1 MPNETSTRFL
11 ARKRLIVTAIAACFA
26 SAPAWGN
33 PTAPQVVNG
42 SASFNQAGKLLTVTN
57 SNGAIINWNTFSVGA
72 GETTRFNQ
80 ASTNSSVLN
89 RVIANDPSALLGT
102 LSSNGKVWLVN
113 PAGIMVGQGA
123 KIDVGGFIASTLNVR
138 NEDFL
143 AGRLNFG
150 ATPNAGRI
158 ENRGQITTPSGG
170 SVYLVAPA
178 VENHG
183 IINAPNG
190 EVILAAGQTV
200 QLVDTGT
207 PGVKVD
213 IKGAEGKATNLG
225 EIIAEAGRIGMAGV
239 LVKNSGT
246 LNASSLVKEGG
257 RIFLKASKDAYVD
270 GPGHIVATGTRGGSI
285 EVLGNRVA
293 VMDRAQLD
301 ASGETGGGTVL
312 VGGDY
317 QGRNPEVLNAGVTY
331 VGSQASIKANAI
343 QNGDGGKVIVWAD
356 DTTRAHGNLSAKGGV
371 NGGNGGFIE
380 TSAHHLDVAGVSVNA
395 QAPKGTAGRWLL
407 DPIDVTIAATVDTG
421 GALAGTAPS
430 IWTPSATGSTI
441 TNTTIQTA
449 LNADTSVTITTTG
462 ALSQAGDINVN
473 APIAK
478 TAGAAATLTLQADNN
493 ININQ
498 SINSTVGALN
508 LNLISRSGATN
519 LGATTITLNGGTM
532 TSAFGAGVNTG
543 VVNLTAGTAT
553 LNAEAT
559 ISKLNLTGGTLA
571 GSFTNNGTVTVS
583 GGTGTITG
591 AFTNAASGTI
601 NITSAVEL
609 DQTLSVPNGMGNA
622 GTINLGNAWQNS
634 WSTHTSALTVGG
646 TGLANSGSI
655 NSIGTSGLR
664 SLTANILNNT
674 GSINVTSAPVLN
686 IVNNGNTLDSSAG
699 TLNAAAGSILRILG
713 GTTVLGAGSV
723 MGAGGGTVD
732 FANSTTLPV
741 INVASNF
748 THPANTVPAPKTQLT
763 FGGDVTVNGSGTFIN
778 NGSLNIT
785 SDTLAGPFTNNGT
798 ISVGGGT
805 GTIAG
810 AFTNAAGGTINI
822 TSGVELDQTLS
833 VTGTLTSNGAIN
845 LGNAWQ
851 NSWST
856 HTSALSTDAVGV
868 IVNASGGSI
877 NTTGTSGIR
886 AIAGNLTNSAGT
898 LNVAMGTPNLN
909 INGNGFLFDGTG
921 GTINV
926 GSANALNVNGGV
938 TQFGLGTTITGAGVI
953 NFLTA
958 GATNPTLNLPSNF
971 TNGGNIVMRNTTV
984 NGPGTLINGVTGTLD
999 IITNTLAS
1007 PFTNNGTI
1015 SVGGGTGTITGA
1027 FTNAASGTINITSAV
1042 ELDQTLS
1049 VPNGMGNAGTINL
1062 GNAWQNSWSTHT
1074 SALTVGGTGLANS
1087 GSINS
1092 IGTSGLRSLT
1102 ANTLNNTGSINVN
1115 YGTLGVTGTLIQS
1128 GTINVATG
1136 MTFSETAGFT
1146 NNGTLTGKG
1155 TISVGV
1161 GAAGLTNQ
1169 GIINPGGDGT
1179 PGTLAISG
1187 DLIMAAGSKV
1197 NVDLMAPTAGNY
1209 DVLNVSGTAT
1219 LSNGTLNLKGV
1230 GGAGAYPVLTATGGF
1245 GATTFGTI
1253 DSGTF
1258 TQTPAY
1264 AATSLTL
1271 NTTANALAG
1280 SIYWTGSAATGNW
1293 ADALNWSNSL
1303 APTSANSLYIGAGA
1317 GTVSVATLAQAANSL
1332 YSDASLTLA
1341 TGGALTLTT
1350 ASTIN
1355 GTLAMSGGTLTANA
1369 GLTAANYT
1377 QNGGTLNIGG
1387 ATLLKSTGSM
1397 AVNGAIASNVGGSL
1411 TLQAVNNIA
1420 LGTGGSI
1427 AATVAPLN
1435 VVLNSN
1441 STGTDGAISMASGSS
1456 ITSNGGNITLGGGT
1470 AGNGTGN
1477 AIGNASYTEG
1487 IYVTGATLDAG
1498 GGNIA
1503 LNGTGFAGTS
1513 SADGIYVTGTSLIQ
1527 TSGAGTIAL
1536 NGTGGAG
1543 TDSNAGVR
1551 LGTSASISSVDGAIS
1566 ITGQGAGSGVWNY
1579 GLYVHDGATIG
1590 ATGAG
1595 TITLNGTGSAAGT
1608 TSNSGVRISAS
1619 GGATQVTSASG
1630 NISIT
1635 GIGGGDGDGLQ
1646 VSSGAVVQSNTG
1658 GITLSGTSGTGTTP
1672 NWGDYG
1678 VFIGGPVTSLGGGN
1692 IQVTGTSTNVNPG
1705 TNSNHG
1711 IRLNSGAQVVA
1722 TGAGTI
1728 TMTGQG
1734 ARDGSGLKATNAA
1747 LIQSATGAIT
1757 LTGTG
1762 GAGTSD
1768 NLGVYLD
1775 TSAQVSTVDGAVT
1788 LTGHGGAATGASN
1801 YGVYLTG
1808 GGSTSGSSITSTG
1821 TGTIT
1826 LDGTGGGGTDS
1837 NYGVR
1842 LSTGMHITSTTGDIL
1857 IKGQGGG
1864 TGAGTNNYG
1873 IILTGASGA
1882 AITSNGS
1889 ANITLDGRGKGGAA
1903 GVNTNAINGSHTTGN
1918 VTLIADTDSGTDS
1931 IILTGPISGTGALL
1945 LEPLDAATT
1954 IGIAGGAGAFN
1965 LSSAD
1970 LNTIQPGFASL
1981 TVGRTNGT
1989 GPISFGNGGAGY
2001 TFNANTVIRNP
2012 GLGSGGITVTGPIS
2026 AGASGLTLN
2035 SGSTIDLGA
2044 TALANL
2050 GGALTLTSGGDIQMR
2065 GDLSTTATG
2074 LSAAQ
2079 NAINIQA
2086 AGRFIFSGSGGIS
2099 ADSGSI
2105 AISGANGVELDNGD
2119 WGTIAYTALAGDVTI
2134 SSTNGDVSAVG
2145 GANITGQNV
2154 SLSAA
2159 NGMVQLYGY
2168 DGGNVHATVGN
2179 ATITSGGG
2187 GVDLGT
2193 GFVPGVGN
2201 IFSITAA
2208 GIATI
2213 NSGGAITNSGG
2224 NGSMV
2229 TANTL
2234 GATAVGGI
2242 ELTTQVANLDTSNT
2256 GAGNTLINNTGT
2268 LTVNGMTDASGSIT
2282 LNNAGSMTLSGMGMS
2297 ANGIFLTASGAA
2309 SDIVVN
2315 SELESTNGMTV
2326 DAGRDLSV
2334 GPFYGKLIAFAGTQT
2349 INVGRDMSVI
2359 QDNGSAYVESG
2370 SGLQTITVGRDLLV
2384 QVNNTSGL
2392 EAHIESSGG
2401 QTISVGR
2408 DLTMNALDSDQTRIN
2423 AYGGN
2428 QLITVGG
2435 NMTLNAASDIAHVQS
2450 TAGSQTINVTGNLS
2464 MSGSSSW
2471 DNAYLFG
2478 ATGQSIS
2485 VGGNFS
2491 MQGGTGAADIVS
2503 NGSISVAALSLH
2515 LDGGISAGEAGR
2527 WLIYAPNPGSVTKG
2541 GLVPTL
2547 YQYNTA
2553 YGGTVAS
2560 AGSGFVYASQVRVD
2574 ANLSGTLASTFG
2586 SSPTA
2591 TPGYLLRGLDSD
2603 DTLTPAAIAG
2613 TAAFSNWPITTSTA
2627 AGSYSLHYTSGLS
2640 APSLPYTLTLAQG
2653 TSQTYT
2659 VDPAAVSIV
2668 AIDASLTG
2676 TASKVYDGTPT
2687 ATLTSG
2693 NFALTGFVNSDSASV
2708 TKTSGTYASKNVGS
2722 NILVSTTL
2730 TSGDFSPLGS
2740 TNLSNYTLPT
2750 SASGNIGVITPAS
2763 LTVSGVTAQN
2773 KVYDATTAATIAGT
2787 AALSGVIGTDAVTLG
2802 GSASGSF
2809 ADKNVGVAKP
2819 VTVTGLSLSG
2829 ADAGNYVLS
2838 TTGASTKADIT
2849 PASLTV
2855 SGLTAQNK
2863 VYDATKVATITG
2875 TAALSGILGADVV
2888 ALGGSAS
2895 ATFDNKNVGSAK
2907 PVTVTGL
2914 TLAGADAGNYT
2925 LSNATAAT
2933 SADITARA
2941 LNVTAKGVAKVY
2953 DGQTSATVSY
2963 ADNRMTGDVLTT
2975 GGSAKF
2981 FDKNVGIAKPVN
2993 VSGITLTGTDAG
3005 NYTFNTTAATTADIT
3020 VRPLS
3025 TWKGG
3030 ASGNWSEAANWDAL
3044 PDLSNVLAVSVPV
3057 GSVTYDAA
3065 AGSTNLASL
3074 TAAGL
3079 AIAGGSLNIAN
3090 SLTVSSSFSQS
3101 GGALGFEGSASASIT
3116 QASGNL
3122 NLPALTLANLSLAA
3136 PAGAITQSGALVA
3149 AALNT
3154 QSQTG
3159 TTLTD
3164 AGNKIAS
3171 FTAANSG
3178 SGNVA
3183 LTNTGALTI
3192 TGISN
3197 SGGNITLDN
3206 TGAVTTVGA
3215 VSAPAGAVLILAHS
3229 PLNIGAAGVS
3239 AAGSIALT
3247 AGATAGSGDTL
3258 TLTGPISSTGSSIAL
3273 FAGDD
3278 LVQNAN
3284 VTTNGGSVSALSQT
3298 GNISMALG
3306 TTTSTGGGSI
3316 GYTASS
3322 GNVVLTS
3329 LDAGSGAIALNAGKS
3344 IQPAAGFAGANLTGG
3359 SAVIAAGG
3367 SANLS
3372 TQVRLLDVTIEGKFS
3387 VTDVL
3392 TGSAIT
3398 DAPVAAPVPTSTVPV
3413 FNQVLSTVVATTQQ
3427 QPTLATSQTTTPV
3440 AVPPPVLA
3448 SASGSSGLLLLANTT
3463 QTIGGTANSFGS
3475 SSVVDSLPAT
3485 SAGSSLSAPASSGT
3499 AAGGAPA
3506 GSSGVASSVSGSSGS
3521 TSGTASG
3528 SGGDKPAADKPA
3540 ADKPFA
3546 AKQEDDK
3553 SAGAKKDDTKAEDKK
3568 EDKKK
3573 DEETPAKKAEGKPAA
3588 KKLATCS

>member
-1 MPNETSTRFL
+1 MPGNNSSAFC
-11 ARKRLIVTAIAACFA
+11 ARKRLIVVAVSACFA
-26 SAPAWGN
+26 SAPAWSN

-42 SASFNQAGKLLTVTN
+42 SASFNQAGKLLTVNN
-57 SNGAIINWNTFSVGA
+57 SNGAIINWNSFSIGA
-72 GETTRFNQ
+72 GEITRFNQ
-80 ASTNSSVLN
+80 ASVASSVLN
-89 RVIANDPSALLGT
+89 RVITNDPSVLLGT
-102 LSSNGKVWLVN
+102 LSSNGRVWLVN
-113 PAGIMVGQGA
+113 PGGIMVGRGA
-123 KIDVGGFIASTLNVR
+123 RIDVAGFIASTLNVR

-150 ATPNAGRI
+150 ATPNAGSI
-158 ENRGQITTPSGG
+158 QNYGQITTPTGG
-170 SVYLVAPA
+170 SVYLVAPNI
-178 VENHG
+178 ENHG

-190 EVILAAGQTV
+190 EVLLAAGQTA
-200 QLVDTGT
+200 QLIDTGT

-213 IKGAEGKATNLG
+213 ITGAEGNATNLG
-225 EIIAEAGRIGMAGV
+225 EIVADAGRIGIAGV

-246 LNASSLVKEGG
+246 LDASSVVKEGG

-270 GPGHIVATGTRGGSI
+270 GAGRIITTGTKGGSI

-293 VMDRAQLD
+293 VMDQAQLD
-301 ASGETGGGTVL
+301 ASGSAAGGTVL
-312 VGGDY
+312 VGGDF
-317 QGRNPEVLNAGVTY
+317 QGKNPEVQNANITY
-331 VGSQASIKANAI
+331 FGPESSIRADATG
-343 QNGDGGKVIVWAD
+343 NGNGGKVIVWAD
-356 DTTRAHGNLSAKGGV
+356 DTTRAYGHISARGGRD
-371 NGGNGGFIE
+371 GGSGGFVE
-380 TSAHHLDVAGVSVNA
+380 TSGHRSLDASGIQVDARSVH
-395 QAPKGTAGRWLL
+395 GESGIWLL
-407 DPIDVTIAATVDTG
+407 DPDDISITNG
-421 GALAGTAPS
+421 SGTAQ
-430 IWTPSATGSTI
+430 IGSPY
-441 TNTTIQTA
+441 
-449 LNADTSVTITTTG
+449 LF
-462 ALSQAGDINVN
+462 
-473 APIAK
+473 AP
-478 TAGAAATLTLQADNN
+478 
-493 ININQ
+493 
-498 SINSTVGALN
+498 
-508 LNLISRSGATN
+508 GATSSITD
-519 LGATTITLNGGTM
+519 GTIN
-532 TSAFGAGVNTG
+532 
-543 VVNLTAGTAT
+543 AT
-553 LNAEAT
+553 LNAGT
-559 ISKLNLTGGTLA
+559 DVKIKTTSSGTGGSGDILMSGIADIATSSVGRKLQLEAERNIDLQGTIRTASSGSLSVELSPGVSGTGKVTTGSGNTLTLNGA
-571 GSFTNNGTVTVS
+571 GGALGIRLVEGKTWDNSGTVTLQSDAYIELLNSAVFNNKAAAVFNADVNSSFDATWPVRSFNTTGGATPTYAANGSRFDNS
-583 GGTGTITG
+583 GTFNAGGPSATKAISRVEFNNQPGGVFNISGSSDWSLENAGTLSGTVDIPSGRTLRLSEYQGSGTPIALTNTNITG
-591 AFTNAASGTI
+591 SGTLWIGNHDGGPNGSAFGIPVALTDVAASGIAVNADSISRLTI
-601 NITSAVEL
+601 SGNAVFG
-609 DQTLSVPNGMGNA
+609 TLSFA
-622 GTINLGNAWQNS
+622 
-634 WSTHTSALTVGG
+634 
-646 TGLANSGSI
+646 
-655 NSIGTSGLR
+655 
-664 SLTANILNNT
+664 
-674 GSINVTSAPVLN
+674 
-686 IVNNGNTLDSSAG
+686 
-699 TLNAAAGSILRILG
+699 
-713 GTTVLGAGSV
+713 
-723 MGAGGGTVD
+723 D
-732 FANSTTLPV
+732 F
-741 INVASNF
+741 F
-748 THPANTVPAPKTQLT
+748 
-763 FGGDVTVNGSGTFIN
+763 GSGT
-778 NGSLNIT
+778 
-785 SDTLAGPFTNNGT
+785 AGKLVAIDNGT
-798 ISVGGGT
+798 LGIKT
-805 GTIAG
+805 GNFTIP
-810 AFTNAAGGTINI
+810 
-822 TSGVELDQTLS
+822 SGVTY
-833 VTGTLTSNGAIN
+833 TG
-845 LGNAWQ
+845 
-851 NSWST
+851 
-856 HTSALSTDAVGV
+856 HVGYL
-868 IVNASGGSI
+868 A
-877 NTTGTSGIR
+877 
-886 AIAGNLTNSAGT
+886 AGNLVLSSAINTNGNVT
-898 LNVAMGTPNLN
+898 LNSDW
-909 INGNGFLFDGTG
+909 DG
-921 GTINV
+921 
-926 GSANALNVNGGV
+926 
-938 TQFGLGTTITGAGVI
+938 
-953 NFLTA
+953 
-958 GATNPTLNLPSNF
+958 
-971 TNGGNIVMRNTTV
+971 
-984 NGPGTLINGVTGTLD
+984 
-999 IITNTLAS
+999 
-1007 PFTNNGTI
+1007 
-1015 SVGGGTGTITGA
+1015 
-1027 FTNAASGTINITSAV
+1027 
-1042 ELDQTLS
+1042 
-1049 VPNGMGNAGTINL
+1049 
-1062 GNAWQNSWSTHT
+1062 
-1074 SALTVGGTGLANS
+1074 
-1087 GSINS
+1087 
-1092 IGTSGLRSLT
+1092 
-1102 ANTLNNTGSINVN
+1102 
-1115 YGTLGVTGTLIQS
+1115 
-1128 GTINVATG
+1128 
-1136 MTFSETAGFT
+1136 
-1146 NNGTLTGKG
+1146 
-1155 TISVGV
+1155 VGV
-1161 GAAGLTNQ
+1161 GAIVMN
-1169 GIINPGGDGT
+1169 
-1179 PGTLAISG
+1179 
-1187 DLIMAAGSKV
+1187 
-1197 NVDLMAPTAGNY
+1197 
-1209 DVLNVSGTAT
+1209 
-1219 LSNGTLNLKGV
+1219 
-1230 GGAGAYPVLTATGGF
+1230 
-1245 GATTFGTI
+1245 
-1253 DSGTF
+1253 
-1258 TQTPAY
+1258 
-1264 AATSLTL
+1264 
-1271 NTTANALAG
+1271 
-1280 SIYWTGSAATGNW
+1280 
-1293 ADALNWSNSL
+1293 
-1303 APTSANSLYIGAGA
+1303 
-1317 GTVSVATLAQAANSL
+1317 
-1332 YSDASLTLA
+1332 
-1341 TGGALTLTT
+1341 
-1350 ASTIN
+1350 
-1355 GTLAMSGGTLTANA
+1355 
-1369 GLTAANYT
+1369 
-1377 QNGGTLNIGG
+1377 
-1387 ATLLKSTGSM
+1387 
-1397 AVNGAIASNVGGSL
+1397 
-1411 TLQAVNNIA
+1411 
-1420 LGTGGSI
+1420 
-1427 AATVAPLN
+1427 
-1435 VVLNSN
+1435 
-1441 STGTDGAISMASGSS
+1441 SGSS
-1456 ITSNGGNITLGGGT
+1456 IASNGGNITLGGGT
-1470 AGNGTGN
+1470 AGDGTGN
-1477 AIGNASYTEG
+1477 AVGTSTYINGVYL
-1487 IYVTGATLDAG
+1487 TGATLNAG

-1503 LNGTGFAGTS
+1503 VSGTGYAATS
-1513 SADGIYVTGTSLIQ
+1513 LANGIYVTGTSTIQ
-1527 TSGAGTIAL
+1527 TNGAGTITL

-1543 TDSNAGVR
+1543 TDSNDGVR

-1692 IQVTGTSTNVNPG
+1692 IRVTGTSTNVNPG

-1728 TMTGQG
+1728 SMTGQG
-1734 ARDGSGLKATNAA
+1734 AWDGSGLKATNAA

-1808 GGSTSGSSITSTG
+1808 GGSTSGSGITSTG

-1826 LDGTGGGGTDS
+1826 LDGTGGGATDS

-1873 IILTGASGA
+1873 IVLTGTSGA
-1882 AITSNGS
+1882 VIISNGS

-1945 LEPLDAATT
+1945 LEPLNAATT
-1954 IGIAGGAGAFN
+1954 IGIAGGAGTFN

-1981 TVGRTNGT
+1981 TIGRANGT

-2001 TFNANTVIRNP
+2001 TFNANTVIQNP

-2026 AGASGLTLN
+2026 AGTSGLTLN

-2044 TALANL
+2044 TALASL

-2079 NAINIQA
+2079 NAINVQA

-2159 NGMVQLYGY
+2159 NGIVQLYGY

-2213 NSGGAITNSGG
+2213 NSGGGITNSGG

-2315 SELESTNGMTV
+2315 SYLESTNGMTV

-2334 GPFYGKLIAFAGTQT
+2334 GPFYGKLIATAGTQT
-2349 INVGRDMSVI
+2349 INVGRDLSVI
-2359 QDNGSAYVESG
+2359 QDDGSAYVESG

-2408 DLTMNALDSDQTRIN
+2408 DLTMNALYSDQTRIN
-2423 AYGGN
+2423 TYGGN

-2491 MQGGTGAADIVS
+2491 MQGGTGTADIVS

-2527 WLIYAPNPGSVTKG
+2527 WLIYAPNPSSVTKG

-2574 ANLSGTLASTFG
+2574 ADFSGTLTSTFG

-2591 TPGYLLRGLDSD
+2591 TPGYLLRGLDSN

-2627 AGSYSLHYTSGLS
+2627 AGSYSLHYASGLS

-2708 TKTSGTYASKNVGS
+2708 TKTSGTYPSKNVGS

-2773 KVYDATTAATIAGT
+2773 KVYDATTAATITGT
-2787 AALSGVIGTDAVTLG
+2787 AAISGIFGSDVVTVGGSAIGSFADKNVGTAKPVTVSGLTLSGADAGNYTLSSTSASTKADITPASLTLSGLTAQNKVYDTTTVATITGTAAFTGVLSTDVVTLG
-2802 GSASGSF
+2802 GSPIGSF

-2819 VTVTGLSLSG
+2819 VTVGGLMLSG
-2829 ADAGNYVLS
+2829 ADAGNYALS
-2838 TTGASTKADIT
+2838 STSASTKADIT
-2849 PASLTV
+2849 PASLTL

-2863 VYDATKVATITG
+2863 VYDATTVATITG
-2875 TAALSGILGADVV
+2875 TAVFSGVLGTDVV
-2888 ALGGSAS
+2888 APGGSAS
-2895 ATFDNKNVGSAK
+2895 ASFADKNVGTAK
-2907 PVTVTGL
+2907 PVAVSGL
-2914 TLAGADAGNYT
+2914 SLSGTDAGNYT
-2925 LSNATAAT
+2925 LSSASIA
-2933 SADITARA
+2933 ADITRA
-2941 LNVTAKGVAKVY
+2941 SLSLSGVVAANKVY
-2953 DGQTSATVSY
+2953 DGTTLATLSGGTLAGAFSGDIVSFS
-2963 ADNRMTGDVLTT
+2963 
-2975 GGSAKF
+2975 GSGNFA
-2981 FDKNVGIAKPVN
+2981 DKNVGAAKEVT
-2993 VSGITLTGTDAG
+2993 VSVTALTGTDAG
-3005 NYTFNTTAATTADIT
+3005 NYKLSGPTATTADIT

-3044 PDLSNVLAVSVPV
+3044 PDLSNVLAVSVPA

-3065 AGSTNLASL
+3065 AGSTNLTSL

-3079 AIAGGSLNIAN
+3079 SIAGGSLNIAN
-3090 SLTVSSSFSQS
+3090 NLTVSSSFGQS
-3101 GGALGFEGSASASIT
+3101 GGALAFGGGASASIT

-3122 NLPALTLANLSLAA
+3122 NVPALTLANLSLAA
-3136 PAGAITQSGALVA
+3136 PAGAITQSGAIVA

-3159 TTLTD
+3159 TTITNS
-3164 AGNKIAS
+3164 GNRVGS
-3171 FTAANSG
+3171 FTAANNG

-3192 TGISN
+3192 AGISN
-3197 SGGNITLDN
+3197 SGGNISIDN
-3206 TGAVTTVGA
+3206 TGAVSTTGA
-3215 VSAPAGAVLILAHS
+3215 VSAPSGTVSILAHS

-3247 AGATAGSGDTL
+3247 ADATAGSGDTL
-3258 TLTGPISSTGSSIAL
+3258 TLTGPISSTGSGGSIAL

-3284 VTTNGGSVSALSQT
+3284 VTTNGGAVSALSQT

-3306 TTTSTGGGSI
+3306 TTTSSGGGSI
-3316 GYTASS
+3316 DYAASS
-3322 GNVVLTS
+3322 GDVVLTS
-3329 LDAGSGAIALNAGKS
+3329 LNAGSGAIALNAGKG
-3344 IQPAAGFAGANLTGG
+3344 IQPAPGYTGANLIGG
-3359 SAVIAAGG
+3359 NAVIVSGG

-3372 TQVRLLDVTIEGKFS
+3372 TQVRLLDVTVEGRFS
-3387 VTDVL
+3387 VTDIL
-3392 TGSAIT
+3392 TGTVFT
-3398 DAPVAAPVPTSTVPV
+3398 DVPAAAPLPIL
-3413 FNQVLSTVVATTQQ
+3413 NQVVSTVVATTQQ
-3427 QPTLATSQTTTPV
+3427 QPTQTTSQT
-3440 AVPPPVLA
+3440 AAPPPPPPPPTT
-3448 SASGSSGLLLLANTT
+3448 SGGSGPLLLSNTT
-3463 QTIGGTANSFGS
+3463 QTIGGTADTFGGS
-3475 SSVVDSLPAT
+3475 SFVDSLPAT
-3485 SAGSSLSAPASSGT
+3485 AAGSSSGTPSSGQ
-3499 AAGGAPA
+3499 
-3506 GSSGVASSVSGSSGS
+3506 
-3521 TSGTASG
+3521 
-3528 SGGDKPAADKPA
+3528 GDKPAADKRA
-3540 ADKPFA
+3540 ADKPA
-3546 AKQEDDK
+3546 DKPADDK
-3553 SAGAKKDDTKAEDKK
+3553 LASAKKEDAKADDKKDEKKDDDKKKGEETTAKK
-3568 EDKKK
+3568 EDR
-3573 DEETPAKKAEGKPAA
+3573 PAA
-3588 KKLATCS
+3588 KKLPTCGR